1 MHHPLSSAAKWGWML
16 DSGSVLQ
23 QTLKNMTAAWALS
36 WKAKAEA
43 NVQMQLSGEAR
54 PEGQWDADHRGV
66 PAQAWPNL
74 GSW

>member
-1 MHHPLSSAAKWGWML
+1 
-16 DSGSVLQ
+16 
-23 QTLKNMTAAWALS
+23 MTAAWALS

-43 NVQMQLSGEAR
+43 DVQMQLSGEAR